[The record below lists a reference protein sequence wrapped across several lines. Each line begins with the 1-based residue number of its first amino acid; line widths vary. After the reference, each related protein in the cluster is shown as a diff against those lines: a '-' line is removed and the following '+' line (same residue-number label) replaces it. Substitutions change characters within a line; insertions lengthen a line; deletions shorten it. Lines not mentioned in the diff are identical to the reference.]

1 MSAGLHKPSCKKGRV
16 LGSSEG
22 RNHLLPGQ
30 RIMTSWKTTV
40 LYGVNVNRTDLISH
54 SPRKWRR
61 LPADLRWPRQFW
73 DLADR
78 LRKRFK
84 ERVIE
89 KILGLNFLNYSRSVW
104 GG

>member
-1 MSAGLHKPSCKKGRV
+1 
-16 LGSSEG
+16 
-22 RNHLLPGQ
+22 
-30 RIMTSWKTTV
+30 MTSWKTTV

-61 LPADLRWPRQFW
+61 LPVDLRWLRQFW

-78 LRKRFK
+78 LRKRGFK

-89 KILGLNFLNYSRSVW
+89 KILGLNFLNCCRSVW
-104 GG
+104 GS